1 MMLYSKFFKTA
12 ALLGLMGMAHAH
24 AQSVVATVNGVAI
37 PSALLEQIV
46 KNNANQDVKDTPELR
61 QVIRNE
67 LIVRELLVQEAI
79 KSGLDQSEE
88 AKTQLILLRQN
99 YLAELLLADHLKKN
113 PISDEDVRKEY
124 ERQSK
129 ELTGAQQY
137 KISDIALANE
147 ADAKVAQ
154 ARLKKGDRFEVVARD
169 MSIDGSKDKGGD
181 LGWLLAEQIVPLI
194 SNVVVN
200 LPKGTTV
207 AAPIQTP
214 TGWHVIRLD
223 DKRPYTIPRFEEAK
237 EVIRQGLLQQ
247 KRANFINQI
256 QAQAKIVTPS

>member
-12 ALLGLMGMAHAH
+12 AFLSLMGMAHVY
-24 AQSVVATVNGVAI
+24 AQSVVATVNGAAI
-37 PSALLEQIV
+37 PAALLEQIV

-67 LIVRELLVQEAI
+67 LIVRELL
-79 KSGLDQSEE
+79 
-88 AKTQLILLRQN
+88 TLRHN

-154 ARLKKGDRFEVVARD
+154 ARLKKGERFEVVARD

-200 LPKGTTV
+200 LPKGTTA

-214 TGWHVIRLD
+214 TGWHLIRLD